1 MPMERRLILSDP
13 LLSISINRL
22 CHQLIENH
30 QDFSNS
36 VIIGLQ
42 PRGVI
47 LAKRMHSILEEII
60 KKPIHFGVL
69 DATFFRDDFRRR
81 EPVLP
86 SETHIPVL
94 LEGKNVVL
102 IDDVISTARMVRA
115 ALDAMLHHGRPEK
128 VDLCVLVDRI
138 YNRDL
143 PIQANYVGM
152 RVNTLDSQ
160 KVKVEWREQ
169 AFEKDQIW
177 LIN

>member
-1 MPMERRLILSDP
+1 MERRLILSDP
-13 LLSISINRL
+13 LLSISIHRL
-22 CHQLIENH
+22 CQQLIENH
-30 QDFSNS
+30 QDFANS

-47 LAKRMHSILEEII
+47 LAKRMHQILESIVAKTI
-60 KKPIHFGVL
+60 PFGVL

-81 EPVLP
+81 EPLQP
-86 SETHIPVL
+86 NTTNIPIL
-94 LEGKNVVL
+94 LEGKNVIL

-115 ALDAMLHHGRPEK
+115 AMDAMLHHGRPDKLE
-128 VDLCVLVDRI
+128 LCVLVDRI

-143 PIQANYVGM
+143 PIQPNYVGM

-160 KVKVEWREQ
+160 KVQVEWQEQ

-177 LIN
+177 LIS